1 MARACLNGITSP
13 GSPLNSLAEATVLIE
28 DLARD
33 AADLLSVGNSGQ
45 MRSLNRLAELAVRE
59 VAGCCGATAILWR
72 GRELVGLTSTHPDLA
87 ELAEFQLKAGYGP
100 AIQAM
105 REGQPVTVRDTLLDT
120 RWPDFMSEALCRGVR
135 SAAVLVHEFPPL
147 TVVLAV
153 ASVRPNAIDG
163 EQVPFAGTLA
173 AFGGA
178 VLANASA
185 YGDAQREAVQLRNA
199 VESRAVVDQAKG
211 ILMHALGCS
220 AADALER
227 MRRVSQ
233 TQHIKVTDVAKQIV
247 ESHGAAPHS

>member
-1 MARACLNGITSP
+1 
-13 GSPLNSLAEATVLIE
+13 VLIE

-45 MRSLNRLAELAVRE
+45 MRSLSRLAELAVRE
-59 VAGCCGATAILWR
+59 VAGCCGATAVLWR
-72 GRELVGLTSTHPDLA
+72 DGELVGLTSTHPDLA
-87 ELAEFQLKAGYGP
+87 ELAEFQFTAGHGP
-100 AIQAM
+100 VIQAM
-105 REGQPVTVRDTLLDT
+105 RDGQPVTIRDTLRDT
-120 RWPDFMSEALCRGVR
+120 RWPDYMGEALCRGVR
-135 SAAVLVHEFPPL
+135 SVAVLVHEFPPL

-153 ASVRPNAIDG
+153 ASVHPDAIDSG
-163 EQVPFAGTLA
+163 QVPFAATLA

-233 TQHIKVTDVAKQIV
+233 TQHVKVTDVAKQV
-247 ESHGAAPHS
+247 VAGHGVVPQG

>member
-1 MARACLNGITSP
+1 M
-13 GSPLNSLAEATVLIE
+13 LID

-33 AADLLSVGNSGQ
+33 AADLLSVGNSGP
-45 MRSLNRLAELAVRE
+45 MRSLNRLADLAVRE
-59 VAGCCGATAILWR
+59 VAGCCGATAMLWR
-72 GRELVGLTSTHPDLA
+72 DRELVGLTSTHPDLA
-87 ELAEFQLKAGYGP
+87 ELAEYQLRAGHGP
-100 AIQAM
+100 AIQAL
-105 REGQPVTVRDTLLDT
+105 RERRPVGCRDTLRDT
-120 RWPDFMSEALCRGVR
+120 RWPDYMTEALCRGVR
-135 SAAVLVHEFPPL
+135 STVALVHEFPPK
-147 TVVLAV
+147 TVVSSIV
-153 ASVRPNAIDG
+153 SVRNAAFDS
-163 EQVPFAGTLA
+163 EQIPFAETLA

-233 TQHIKVTDVAKQIV
+233 TQHVKVTDVAQEIV
-247 ESHGAAPHS
+247 ENGAPAA

>member
-1 MARACLNGITSP
+1 MRERAIPPQTR
-13 GSPLNSLAEATVLIE
+13 AADTEEIVLID

-45 MRSLNRLAELAVRE
+45 MRSLNRLADLAVRE
-59 VAGCCGATAILWR
+59 VTGCCGATAMLWR
-72 GRELVGLTSTHPDLA
+72 DRELAGLTSTHPDLA
-87 ELAEFQLKAGYGP
+87 ELAEYQLRAGDGP
-100 AIQAM
+100 AIQAL
-105 REGQPVTVRDTLLDT
+105 RERRPVGIRDTLRDT
-120 RWPDFMSEALCRGVR
+120 RWPGYMTEALCRGVR
-135 SAAVLVHEFPPL
+135 SALSLVHEFPPM
-147 TVVLAV
+147 TVVLSI
-153 ASVRPNAIDG
+153 ASVRPGAFES
-163 EQVPFAGTLA
+163 EQAPFAETLA

-233 TQHIKVTDVAKQIV
+233 TQHVKVTDVAQQIV
-247 ESHGAAPHS
+247 ETQGAVQGT

>member
-1 MARACLNGITSP
+1 
-13 GSPLNSLAEATVLIE
+13 VLID

-45 MRSLNRLAELAVRE
+45 MRSLNRLTELAVRE
-59 VAGCCGATAILWR
+59 VNGCCGATAMLWR
-72 GRELVGLTSTHPDLA
+72 DRELVGLTSTHPDLA
-87 ELAEFQLKAGYGP
+87 DLAEYQLRAGAGP
-100 AIQAM
+100 SIQAL
-105 REGQPVTVRDTLLDT
+105 RERQPVVVQDTLRDP
-120 RWPDFMSEALCRGVR
+120 RWADWMTEALCRGVR
-135 SAAVLVHEFPPL
+135 SQLALVHEIPPL
-147 TVVLAV
+147 TVVL
-153 ASVRPNAIDG
+153 SISGVRAG
-163 EQVPFAGTLA
+163 AFESEQAPFAETLA

-220 AADALER
+220 AAEALER

-233 TQHIKVTDVAKQIV
+233 TQHVKVTDVARNIV
-247 ESHGAAPHS
+247 ETQDAPQPDRRPPGPQA

>member
-1 MARACLNGITSP
+1 M
-13 GSPLNSLAEATVLIE
+13 LIE

-45 MRSLNRLAELAVRE
+45 MRSLNRLADLAVRE
-59 VAGCCGATAILWR
+59 VAGCCGATAMLWR
-72 GRELVGLTSTHPDLA
+72 DRELVGLTSTHPDLA
-87 ELAEFQLKAGYGP
+87 ELAEYQLRAGYGP
-100 AIQAM
+100 SIQAL
-105 REGQPVTVRDTLLDT
+105 RERQPVGVRDTLRDT
-120 RWPDFMSEALCRGVR
+120 RWPDYMTEALCRGVR
-135 SAAVLVHEFPPL
+135 SQLGLLHEFLPM
-147 TVVLAV
+147 TVVLSV
-153 ASVRPNAIDG
+153 FSVRSGAFDS
-163 EQVPFAGTLA
+163 EQAPFAETLA

-220 AADALER
+220 AGEALDR

-233 TQHIKVTDVAKQIV
+233 TQHVKVTDVARQIV
-247 ESHGAAPHS
+247 ETQGAVPQA

>member
-1 MARACLNGITSP
+1 M
-13 GSPLNSLAEATVLIE
+13 LIE

-33 AADLLSVGNSGQ
+33 AADLLTVGNSGQ

-72 GRELVGLTSTHPDLA
+72 DGELVGLTSTHPDLA
-87 ELAEFQLKAGYGP
+87 ELAEFQFAAGDGP

-105 REGQPVTVRDTLLDT
+105 REGQPVTIRDTLRDT
-120 RWPDFMSEALCRGVR
+120 RWPDYMGQALCRGVR
-135 SAAVLVHEFPPL
+135 SVAVLVHEFPPL
-147 TVVLAV
+147 TVVLV
-153 ASVRPNAIDG
+153 VFSVRPDAIDS

-233 TQHIKVTDVAKQIV
+233 TQHVKVTDVAKQVV
-247 ESHGAAPHS
+247 ESHGAVPQG